1 MDDTGHRSKWF
12 PYSYSQNKSD
22 IIYRSSILNCQ
33 SDYGC
38 GTLDRCEHSPKW
50 RMFKFNEYFAK
61 KHYDFLTIGC
71 SVSYGSEIKKSDT
84 WRSHL
89 PNSIDLS
96 VPGIGI
102 DAIWHNLKYLVWQDQ
117 VNFKKIVILLPNLER
132 KTFRIFKDQ
141 IYFNFI
147 TTGHDEN
154 NPPPNFAFTP
164 RQMDRLMNRQK
175 RYLVMNGQKY
185 GQKVL
190 KRFISWLNAKRQ
202 GNILISS
209 WDDIVFDHLSN
220 KIENKDAI
228 LPKFDYHHA
237 PDPAIKH
244 PSPQAHKKWFEL
256 ISEKIF

>member
-50 RMFKFNEYFAK
+50 RMFKFNEYFTK
-61 KHYDFLTIGC
+61 DHYDFLTIGC

-89 PNSIDLS
+89 TNSIDLS

-102 DAIWHNLKYLVWQDQ
+102 DAIWHNLKYLLSQDQ
-117 VNFKKIVILLPNLER
+117 VNFKKIVVLLPNLER

-141 IYFNFI
+141 FYFNFI
-147 TTGHDEN
+147 NTGHDEN
-154 NPPPNFAFTP
+154 NPHPNFAFTP
-164 RQMDRLMNRQK
+164 RQMDSLMDKQK
-175 RYLVMNGQKY
+175 RVSAIESAFQNDNPFKKEIQGMILGQLTKEEFLTYLKSERSMN
-185 GQKVL
+185 
-190 KRFISWLNAKRQ
+190 KRIIQ
-202 GNILISS
+202 
-209 WDDIVFDHLSN
+209 IVRNRMLDSL
-220 KIENKDAI
+220 
-228 LPKFDYHHA
+228 L
-237 PDPAIKH
+237 
-244 PSPQAHKKWFEL
+244 EL
-256 ISEKIF
+256 T